1 MRFLLALAIAAT
13 AWPAQAQ
20 YAPNSTG
27 LSVMAVPGND
37 TLRLDPQFGLGLSGT
52 RQIAVGHWSWMY
64 RAVIAATTRIDD
76 PARTT
81 MLPAW
86 ISTGLRY
93 DFLDD
98 RMRPFAVLSGTYYQL
113 TNAPADFPAGTYMAG
128 AGMRAGIEQFLHSEI
143 SLQLDF
149 GGTWFLQLD
158 RKDPLTLDAVLSIK
172 VHY

>member
-1 MRFLLALAIAAT
+1 MRVCLILVVLGV

-27 LSVMAVPGND
+27 LSIMAVGGND

-52 RQIAVGHWSWMY
+52 RQIAVGQWSWMY
-64 RAVIAATTRIDD
+64 RAVIAATTSIDD

-93 DFLDD
+93 DFLQD
-98 RMRPFAVLSGTYYQL
+98 RTRPFAILSGTYYQL
-113 TNAPADFPAGTYMAG
+113 TNAPADFAGGTYMAG
-128 AGMRAGIEQFLHSEI
+128 GGMRAGLEQFLQSEI
-143 SLQLDF
+143 SVQLD
-149 GGTWFLQLD
+149 GGATWFLQLD
-158 RKDPLTLDAVLSIK
+158 RPDPMTFDAVLSIK